1 MADATNT
8 LENDLI
14 GYLLDSVAPAW
25 ATADDFYLSLHT
37 ADPGEAGNQTTS
49 ETNYG
54 SYARQAVSRTTGFT
68 ISGDSGS
75 NAGLVTFPLGS
86 SGSGTITH
94 VGLGTD
100 VSGTGT
106 LLARAALSGTITVGN
121 NIRPE
126 IPIGNLTWTV
136 A

>member
-1 MADATNT
+1 MSLATNT
-8 LENDLI
+8 LENDII
-14 GYLLDSVAPAW
+14 GYLLDSVAPSWVVAGS
-25 ATADDFYLSLHT
+25 FYLSLHS

-54 SYARQAVSRTTGFT
+54 AYARQAISRTTGFT
-68 ISGDSGS
+68 ITGDTGA
-75 NAGLVTFPLGS
+75 NAGLVQFPLGS
-86 SGSGTITH
+86 GGSGTITH
-94 VGLGTD
+94 LGLGTD
-100 VSGTGT
+100 LSGTGT
-106 LLARAALSGTITVGN
+106 LLARAELTSSIGVGL